1 MALTRKPIPKS
12 QVELSQD
19 TIEPYLNQGKAP
31 VPANKRR
38 ENQKSLKNDDVKQFS
53 VGLKDVDES
62 IFFYFNNVIRPSV
75 IQNSLKV
82 NVPVLY
88 GSPERWASMQRD
100 GFYRDNNGKIQTPLI
115 MVKRDSIEK
124 NRSLG
129 NKMDANNPIHFG
141 VFQKKYS
148 QKNIYDRFSTLNN
161 REAVREYYGV
171 IMPDYVNLVYTCVIF
186 TEYVEQ
192 MNKIIESVNFA
203 SDSYWGDPE
212 RFKFRAA
219 IDNYTTTTELVDGGD
234 RTVKTSFQIKIAG
247 YIVSDAINTSV
258 GNPNKFFSKAALKF
272 GLETVSSNTAN
283 RSTGNLKAGAPLE
296 FGIETAGS
304 TEILNLRASSPESAA
319 PTRFYDMA
327 LTGVSAGENAYG
339 TSGMTAEQIAFVG
352 LSNTALANPVSH
364 PTATFQNHTIATPP
378 MDFAALTEGDFQ
390 VYINGIM
397 IPVEN
402 RSTSQVGLDIVVS
415 FNDLGFT
422 LDPTDQIILVGK
434 FS

>member
-12 QVELSQD
+12 QVELSQE

-31 VPANKRR
+31 VPANKKR
-38 ENQKSLKNDDVKQFS
+38 ENQKTLKGDDVKQFS

-62 IFFYFNNVIRPSV
+62 IFYYFNNVIRPSV
-75 IQNSLKV
+75 IQNSTKI

-88 GSPERWASMQRD
+88 GSPERWAAMQKD

-129 NKMDANNPIHFG
+129 NKMDANNPVHFG

-148 QKNIYDRFSTLNN
+148 QKNVYDRFSTLNN
-161 REAVREYYGV
+161 REAVKEYYGV

-272 GLETVSSNTAN
+272 G
-283 RSTGNLKAGAPLE
+283 
-296 FGIETAGS
+296 IETAGT
-304 TEILNLRASSPESAA
+304 TEILTARAGTPTRQA
-319 PTRFYDMA
+319 PTRFFDTA
-327 LTGVSAGENAYG
+327 LTGVSGGVPGVA
-339 TSGMTAEQIAFVG
+339 GMTTDQIVYVG
-352 LSNTALANPVSH
+352 MSNTALANTV
-364 PTATFQNHTIATPP
+364 TGLVATFNSHTIASPP
-378 MDFAALTEGDFQ
+378 IGFPALDEGDFQ
-390 VYINGIM
+390 VYINGVM
-397 IPVEN
+397 IPKEN
-402 RSTSQVGLDIVVS
+402 RLTTLPQVGTNITVT

-422 LDPTDQIILVGK
+422 LDTTDQIIIVGK
-434 FS
+434 FT

>member
-12 QVELSQD
+12 QVELSQE

-31 VPANKRR
+31 VPANRKR
-38 ENQKSLKNDDVKQFS
+38 ENQKSLKGDDVKQFS

-62 IFFYFNNVIRPSV
+62 IFYYFNNVIRPSV
-75 IQNSLKV
+75 IQNSTKL

-88 GSPERWASMQRD
+88 GSPERWAAMQKD

-148 QKNIYDRFSTLNN
+148 QKNVYDRFSTLNN
-161 REAVREYYGV
+161 REAVKEYYGV
-171 IMPDYVNLVYTCVIF
+171 IIPDYVNLVYTCVVF

-219 IDNYTTTTELVDGGD
+219 IDNYTTTTELIDGGD

-272 GLETVSSNTAN
+272 G
-283 RSTGNLKAGAPLE
+283 
-296 FGIETAGS
+296 IETAGT
-304 TEILNLRASSPESAA
+304 TEILTARAGTPTSQA
-319 PTRFYDMA
+319 PTRFFDTA
-327 LTGVSAGENAYG
+327 LTGVSGGSGATGAG
-339 TSGMTAEQIAFVG
+339 GMTAAEIAYVG
-352 LSNTALANPVSH
+352 MSNTALADTVVGLV
-364 PTATFQNHTIATPP
+364 ATFNSHTIASPP
-378 MDFAALTEGDFQ
+378 VGFPALDEGDFQ
-390 VYINGIM
+390 VYINGVM
-397 IPVEN
+397 IPTQN
-402 RSTSQVGLDIVVS
+402 RTTVQSGANITTTFS
-415 FNDLGFT
+415 DLGFT
-422 LDPTDQIILVGK
+422 LDSTDQIIIVGK

>member
-12 QVELSQD
+12 QIELSQE
-19 TIEPYLNQGKAP
+19 TIEPYLSQGKAP
-31 VPANKRR
+31 VPSNKKR
-38 ENQKSLKNDDVKQFS
+38 ENQRTLKGDDVKQFS

-62 IFFYFNNVIRPSV
+62 IFYYFNNVIKPSV
-75 IQNSLKV
+75 IQNSTKI
-82 NVPVLY
+82 NVPILY
-88 GSPERWASMQRD
+88 GSPERWAAMQKD

-129 NKMDANNPIHFG
+129 NKMDANNPVHFG

-148 QKNIYDRFSTLNN
+148 QKNVYDKFSTLNN
-161 REAVREYYGV
+161 REAVKEYYGV
-171 IMPDYVNLVYTCVIF
+171 IMPDYVNLVYTCVVF

-219 IDNYTTTTELVDGGD
+219 IDNYTTTTELVEGGD

-272 GLETVSSNTAN
+272 G
-283 RSTGNLKAGAPLE
+283 
-296 FGIETAGS
+296 IETAG
-304 TEILNLRASSPESAA
+304 TLEVLTARAATPTKQA
-319 PTRFYDMA
+319 PSRFFDTA
-327 LTGVSAGENAYG
+327 LTGVSGGG
-339 TSGMTAEQIAFVG
+339 TAGMTQEQITYVG
-352 LSNTALANPVSH
+352 MSNTALADSVSGLV
-364 PTATFQNHTIATPP
+364 ATFINHTIASPP
-378 MDFAALTEGDFQ
+378 AGFSALDEGDFQ
-390 VYINGIM
+390 VYINGVM
-397 IPVEN
+397 IPTEN
-402 RSTSQVGLDIVVS
+402 RTTTLPQVGSDITVT

-422 LDPTDQIILVGK
+422 LESTDQIIIVGK

>member
-1 MALTRKPIPKS
+1 MALTRKPVPKS
-12 QVELSQD
+12 QVQLSQE
-19 TIEPYLNQGKAP
+19 TITPYLNQGKAP

-38 ENQKSLKNDDVKQFS
+38 ENQKSLKGDDVKQFS
-53 VGLKDVDES
+53 VGLKDVDEA
-62 IFFYFNNVIRPSV
+62 IFYYFNNVIRPSV
-75 IQNSLKV
+75 IQNSTKL

-88 GSPERWASMQRD
+88 GSPERWAAMQKD

-124 NRSLG
+124 NRTLG

-148 QKNIYDRFSTLNN
+148 KKNVYDNFSTLNN
-161 REAVREYYGV
+161 REAVKEYYGV

-192 MNKIIESVNFA
+192 MNKIVESVNFA

-212 RFKFRAA
+212 RFKFRAS

-272 GLETVSSNTAN
+272 G
-283 RSTGNLKAGAPLE
+283 
-296 FGIETAGS
+296 IETAGS
-304 TEILNLRASSPESAA
+304 SEILQARAGTPTSQA
-319 PTRFYDMA
+319 PTRFFDTA
-327 LTGVSAGENAYG
+327 LTGVSGG
-339 TSGMTAEQIAFVG
+339 TTSGAVSGMTAEQITYVG
-352 LSNTALANPVSH
+352 MSNTALANTVVGLV
-364 PTATFQNHTIATPP
+364 ATFSNYTIAVPP
-378 MDFAALTEGDFQ
+378 TGFPALDEGDFQ

-397 IPVEN
+397 VPTQN
-402 RSTSQVGLDIVVS
+402 RITIQSGANIVTTFS
-415 FNDLGFT
+415 DLGFT
-422 LDPTDQIILVGK
+422 LDSTDQIIIVGK

>member
-12 QVELSQD
+12 QVELSQE

-31 VPANKRR
+31 VPANKKR
-38 ENQKSLKNDDVKQFS
+38 ENQKTLKGDEVKQFS
-53 VGLKDVDES
+53 VGLKDVDEA
-62 IFFYFNNVIRPSV
+62 IFYYFNNVIRPSV
-75 IQNSLKV
+75 LQNGTKI

-88 GSPERWASMQRD
+88 GSPERWAAMQKD

-115 MVKRDSIEK
+115 MVKRDSVEK
-124 NRSLG
+124 VRTLG

-148 QKNIYDRFSTLNN
+148 KKNVYDHFSTLNN
-161 REAVREYYGV
+161 REAVKEYYGV
-171 IMPDYVNLVYTCVIF
+171 IIPDYINVVYTCVIF

-192 MNKIIESVNFA
+192 MNKIVESVNFA

-272 GLETVSSNTAN
+272 G
-283 RSTGNLKAGAPLE
+283 
-296 FGIETAGS
+296 IETAGT
-304 TEILNLRASSPESAA
+304 TEILTARAKTPTSQA
-319 PTRFYDMA
+319 PSRFFDTA
-327 LTGVSAGENAYG
+327 LTGASQ
-339 TSGMTAEQIAFVG
+339 SSIGMTTEQIMYIG
-352 LSNTALANPVSH
+352 MNTTALADSIIGLV
-364 PTATFQNHTIATPP
+364 ATFSNHTIPTPP
-378 MDFAALTEGDFQ
+378 LGFPVQQEGDFQ
-390 VYINGIM
+390 VYINGVM
-397 IPVEN
+397 IPTQN
-402 RSTSQVGLDIVVS
+402 RNTVQVGTDIQTT
-415 FNDLGFT
+415 FTDLGFT
-422 LDPTDQIILVGK
+422 LDSTDQIIIVGK
-434 FS
+434 FN

>member
-12 QVELSQD
+12 QVELSQE
-19 TIEPYLNQGKAP
+19 TVEPYLNQGKAP

-38 ENQKSLKNDDVKQFS
+38 ENQKTLKGDDVKQFS

-75 IQNSLKV
+75 IQNGTKI
-82 NVPVLY
+82 NVPILY
-88 GSPERWASMQRD
+88 GSPERWAAMQKD

-124 NRSLG
+124 NRALG
-129 NKMDANNPIHFG
+129 NKMDANNPVHFG

-148 QKNIYDRFSTLNN
+148 QKNVYDRFSTLNN
-161 REAVREYYGV
+161 REAVKEYYGV
-171 IMPDYVNLVYTCVIF
+171 IMPDYVNIVYTCVIF

-192 MNKIIESVNFA
+192 MNKIVESVNFA

-212 RFKFRAA
+212 RFKFRAS

-272 GLETVSSNTAN
+272 G
-283 RSTGNLKAGAPLE
+283 
-296 FGIETAGS
+296 IETAGS
-304 TEILNLRASSPESAA
+304 TEILTARAGTPTRQA
-319 PTRFYDMA
+319 PTRFFDTA
-327 LTGVSAGENAYG
+327 LTGVASV
-339 TSGMTAEQIAFVG
+339 GMTADQIAYIG
-352 LSNTALANPVSH
+352 MSNTALADSVVGLV
-364 PTATFQNHTIATPP
+364 ATFSNHTIAIPP
-378 MDFAALTEGDFQ
+378 TGFSLLNEGDFQ
-390 VYINGIM
+390 VYINGVM
-397 IPVEN
+397 IPTQN
-402 RSTSQVGLDIVVS
+402 RVTVQLGVDIQTT
-415 FNDLGFT
+415 FTDLGFT
-422 LDPTDQIILVGK
+422 LDSTDQIIIVGK